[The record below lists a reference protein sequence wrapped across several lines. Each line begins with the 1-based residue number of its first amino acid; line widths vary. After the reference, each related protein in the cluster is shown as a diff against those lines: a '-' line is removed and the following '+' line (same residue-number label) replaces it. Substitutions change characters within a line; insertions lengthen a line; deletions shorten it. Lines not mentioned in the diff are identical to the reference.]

1 MTIEFTKRIAA
12 ELLKRGESKVRI
24 NAMALEKASKAMT
37 REDVKRLI
45 QDGSVYALKE
55 KHNLSLSSKKLK
67 LRRAKGRSRG
77 QGRRKGSDKARQG
90 RTWEKKVRSQ
100 RLFLKQLKLTGKID
114 KAVFRKYYMLIKGNS
129 FPDKASLLRRLEEG
143 GTKVSPEEVTA
154 MNETIGKMY
163 K

>member
-24 NAMALEKASKAMT
+24 NTLALEKASKAMT

-114 KAVFRKYYMLIKGNS
+114 KAAFRKYYMLIKGNS
-129 FPDKASLLRRLEEG
+129 FTDKASLLRRLEEE

-154 MNETIGKMY
+154 MNDTIGKMY